1 LVTQRPDFAADCAT
15 PPLLL
20 LLQVYGNDIN
30 KIDVAVGLLAETPL
44 PGWIFGAC
52 RTCMQLLTL

>member
-1 LVTQRPDFAADCAT
+1 LAVDCAVL
-15 PPLLL
+15 LLL
-20 LLQVYGNDIN
+20 LLQVYGDDIN

-52 RTCMQLLTL
+52 RTCNINIVLLAT